1 MGTRRVVGLGAWG
14 MAVVLLA
21 TSAQAGPTNPGPSAA
36 APGAMGVGAM
46 PMGDRSF
53 DAHFIVMMI
62 PHHEGAIAMA
72 DLAVRRVRHPEIR
85 ALAERIRTSQGREI
99 AQMRRW
105 YRQWFS
111 KPG

>member
-1 MGTRRVVGLGAWG
+1 

-21 TSAQAGPTNPGPSAA
+21 TSAQAGPTNPGPPTA

-46 PMGDRSF
+46 PMGDRSS

-62 PHHEGAIAMA
+62 PRHEGAIAMA
-72 DLAVRRVRHPEIR
+72 DLAVRRARHPESR